1 MLTITT
7 GHTMMRQF
15 EVITINGG
23 ERYLTAIN
31 TDRWDGWIGFRTVIK
46 RLP

>member
-1 MLTITT
+1 
-7 GHTMMRQF
+7 MMKQF

-23 ERYLTAIN
+23 ERYLTEID
-31 TDRWDGWIGFRTVIK
+31 TTRWNFWIGFRRVIK